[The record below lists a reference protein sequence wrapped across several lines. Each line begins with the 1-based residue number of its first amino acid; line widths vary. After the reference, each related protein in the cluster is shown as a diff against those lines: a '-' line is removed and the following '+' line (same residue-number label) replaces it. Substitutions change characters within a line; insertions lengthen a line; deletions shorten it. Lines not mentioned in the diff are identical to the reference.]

1 MPSKNKISK
10 KEKMLGSF
18 IPVTPEFM
26 EYVNNSVTH
35 SWSFH
40 PPKNINGFLEDYK
53 ASVVKGMDYALFY
66 KNPNWTSNKKK
77 EPKLKMRFFY
87 KENFKQEVL
96 RYLSNLRRLG
106 KIEFRY
112 PKKLKKGCIV
122 NNNSRV
128 LKLDHIFDLKK
139 NKDISG
145 ITVFE
150 YCPKTLQRKVVIPN

>member
-18 IPVTPEFM
+18 IPVTPEFE
-26 EYVNNSVTH
+26 EYMSNS
-35 SWSFH
+35 WLL
-40 PPKNINGFLEDYK
+40 PKNMNGFYEDYK

-66 KNPNWTSNKKK
+66 KNPNWKSNKKK
-77 EPKLKMRFFY
+77 EPKLKIRFFY

-96 RYLSNLRRLG
+96 RYLSNLRRLN
-106 KIEFRY
+106 KVEFRY
-112 PKKLKKGCIV
+112 PRKLKKGYVV

-150 YCPKTLQRKVVIPN
+150 YCLKTLQRKVIVPN